1 MISILGL
8 LTGLLLAGSAGA
20 SVERSPGGATNA
32 PLNISSLLQLL
43 PADID
48 APSIADAVAPSA
60 ADRFVSLGTSDVHLG
75 YTNDAHWFRFTL
87 DSPEPLSLVLD
98 LSNSQLISTTLYTPR
113 AEGGFDEQSIGVAL
127 PFWTRPLVSLNPSFP
142 LQVEAG
148 KPTTFYLRVFH
159 YGALRFKTQLLSPS
173 VAREEAVLHIALNLL
188 LAGALIGL
196 AVYNFCIFIGLRQP
210 VYLWLS
216 LMLLATTLNQMTFA
230 GTANMLLWPDP
241 SRWGNHALT
250 LTGITCQGLGVAFS
264 MSFLQ
269 SWKHTPRL
277 SWVAVVFVIFGTGVG
292 FLTLAGHPIVF
303 YGVIA
308 YVLLGPVVMG
318 TLAVQAGR
326 SAPVSL
332 GLFLMSWGVV
342 LVGEV
347 LFCMVYLDLLRDNP
361 FTANFMHVATL
372 GASLVWSFSLTR
384 QIKTN
389 AQRQSELLERRV
401 AERTAELETALSE
414 VKTLEGL
421 IPVCSNCKQIRDDEG
436 AWHAMETYVSRHTGA
451 DFSHG
456 ICPDCVSVLYPKYDR
471 RDKQG

>member
-1 MISILGL
+1 M
-8 LTGLLLAGSAGA
+8 ADVSAMPLRDVHATVGA
-20 SVERSPGGATNA
+20 PA
-32 PLNISSLLQLL
+32 LSLELL
-43 PADID
+43 PDG
-48 APSIADAVAPSA
+48 APIGSIEEASTSA
-60 ADRFVSLGTSDVHLG
+60 IADRFLPIAGADVHLG
-75 YTNDAHWFRFTL
+75 YTDSAHWFRFTL
-87 DSPEPLSLVLD
+87 DSDHSLPLVLD
-98 LSNSQLISTTLYTPR
+98 LSNSQLISATLYSPDGG
-113 AEGGFDEQSIGVAL
+113 GGFSEQTIGVAES
-127 PFWTRPLVSLNPSFP
+127 FWTRPLVSLSPSFP
-142 LQVEAG
+142 LQIEGGSPA
-148 KPTTFYLRVFH
+148 TFYLRVFH
-159 YGALRFKTQLLSPS
+159 YGALRFSANLLAPGE
-173 VAREEAVLHIALNLL
+173 ARQSAVLHIALNLL
-188 LAGALIGL
+188 LAGALIGI
-196 AVYNFCIFIGLRQP
+196 AIYNGCIFIGLRQP

-230 GTANMLLWPDP
+230 GTANMLLWPEP
-241 SRWGNHALT
+241 TRWGNHALT

-269 SWKHTPRL
+269 SWKNTPRL
-277 SWVAVVFVIFGTGVG
+277 AWVAVAFVVFGTLVG
-292 FLTLAGHPIVF
+292 LLTLAGHPIVF
-303 YGVIA
+303 YGVIT

-326 SAPVSL
+326 RSPVSP

-347 LFCMVYLDLLRDNP
+347 LFCMVYLDLLRDNH

-389 AQRQSELLERRV
+389 AQRQSELLEHMV
-401 AERTAELETALSE
+401 SERTEELETALKE

-456 ICPDCVSVLYPKYDR
+456 ICPDCVSALYPEYDR
-471 RDKQG
+471 RGKQSRP

>member
-1 MISILGL
+1 MFVFSGLILAA
-8 LTGLLLAGSAGA
+8 LTAWTAGA
-20 SVERSPGGATNA
+20 SAQPPQETTVPRGV
-32 PLNISSLLQLL
+32 PLSLELLQ
-43 PADID
+43 PEVRVSGVEEA
-48 APSIADAVAPSA
+48 ASPENAGRFTPIA
-60 ADRFVSLGTSDVHLG
+60 GQDVHLG
-75 YTNDAHWFRFTL
+75 YTDREHWFRFTV
-87 DSPEPLSLVLD
+87 DGATADPLVLN
-98 LSNSQLISTTLYTPR
+98 LSNSQLIDVTLYAPVVS
-113 AEGGFDEQSIGVAL
+113 GGFTEQAIGVAV
-127 PFWTRPLVSLNPSFP
+127 PFWSRPLVALNPAFP
-142 LQVEAG
+142 IEVAQG
-148 KPTTFYLRVFH
+148 QSKTFYMRIYH
-159 YGALRFKTQLLSPS
+159 YGAMRFRAELLTAD
-173 VAREEAVLHIALNLL
+173 VAREEAILRLSLNLL

-196 AVYNFCIFIGLRQP
+196 ALYHGCIFVGLRQP

-230 GTANMLLWPDP
+230 GTANMLLWHEPT
-241 SRWGNHALT
+241 RWGNHALT

-277 SWVAVVFVIFGTGVG
+277 AWAAIAFVIFGTGVG

-308 YVLLGPVVMG
+308 YVLLGPVIMG
-318 TLAVQAGR
+318 ALAIQAGWR
-326 SAPVSL
+326 SPVAL
-332 GLFLMSWGVV
+332 GLFLASWGFV

-421 IPVCSNCKQIRDDEG
+421 LPVCSNCKKIRDDAG
-436 AWHAMETYVSRHTGA
+436 AWHAMETYVSKHTGA

-456 ICPDCVSVLYPKYDR
+456 ICPDCVTELYPEYDR
-471 RDKQG
+471 RGKEG

>member
-1 MISILGL
+1 MFVLLGL
-8 LTGLLLAGSAGA
+8 LSGILVAGAAGA
-20 SVERSPGGATNA
+20 SVSPPAESHATA
-32 PLNISSLLQLL
+32 GVPPLVFELL
-43 PADID
+43 PDGFSA
-48 APSIADAVAPSA
+48 STIAEA
-60 ADRFVSLGTSDVHLG
+60 ASPENAGHFQPIPGEDMHLG
-75 YTNDAHWFRFTL
+75 YTNEAHWFRFTL
-87 DSPEPLSLVLD
+87 ESPEAQPLVLD

-113 AEGGFDEQSIGVAL
+113 DDGGFSEQSIGVSV
-127 PFWTRPLVSLNPSFP
+127 PFWTRPLVSLGPSFP
-142 LQVEAG
+142 LHVGER
-148 KPTTFYLRVFH
+148 KPATYYLRVFH
-159 YGALRFKTQLLSPS
+159 YGALRFKAQLLSPGD
-173 VAREEAVLHIALNLL
+173 AREDAVLHIALNLL

-216 LMLLATTLNQMTFA
+216 LMLVATTLNQMTFA
-230 GTANMLLWPDP
+230 GTANMLLWPEP
-241 SRWGNHALT
+241 IRWANHALT

-277 SWVAVVFVIFGTGVG
+277 SWVAVAFVIFGTGVG

-303 YGVIA
+303 YGVIT

-318 TLAVQAGR
+318 ALAIQAGR
-326 SAPVSL
+326 RAPVSL

-347 LFCMVYLDLLRDNP
+347 LFCMVYLDLLHDNP

-384 QIKTN
+384 QVRTN

-471 RDKQG
+471 REKQG

>member
-1 MISILGL
+1 MYVLLGL
-8 LTGLLLAGSAGA
+8 LLGILVAGPADASAMSSVIDRAHGSVPSLVLELLPEPFSAPTITEASAAENAVNFNPLAG
-20 SVERSPGGATNA
+20 
-32 PLNISSLLQLL
+32 L
-43 PADID
+43 
-48 APSIADAVAPSA
+48 
-60 ADRFVSLGTSDVHLG
+60 DVHLG
-75 YTNDAHWFRFTL
+75 YTNDTHWFRFTL
-87 DSPEPLSLVLD
+87 QSPESQPLVLD
-98 LSNSQLISTTLYTPR
+98 LSNSQLISTTLYTPG
-113 AEGGFDEQSIGVAL
+113 EGGGFREQSIGVSV

-142 LQVEAG
+142 LHVEAG
-148 KPTTFYLRVFH
+148 KPATFYLRVFH
-159 YGALRFKTQLLSPS
+159 YGALRFKARLLPPGD
-173 VAREEAVLHIALNLL
+173 AREAAMHHIALNLL

-216 LMLLATTLNQMTFA
+216 LMLVATTLNQMTFA
-230 GTANMLLWPDP
+230 GTANMLLWPEP
-241 SRWGNHALT
+241 IRWGNHALT

-277 SWVAVVFVIFGTGVG
+277 GWVAVAFVVFGTAVG

-303 YGVIA
+303 YGVIT
-308 YVLLGPVVMG
+308 YVLFGPVVMG
-318 TLAVQAGR
+318 ALAIQAGR
-326 SAPVSL
+326 RAPVSL
-332 GLFLMSWGVV
+332 WLFLMSWGVV

-421 IPVCSNCKQIRDDEG
+421 IPVCSSCKQIRDDEG
-436 AWHAMETYVSRHTGA
+436 AWHAMETYVSKHTGA

-456 ICPDCVSVLYPKYDR
+456 ICPDCMSALYPEYDR
-471 RDKQG
+471 RGRQG